1 MENKNAGYIWHPVW
15 HIIPGL
21 KNTKQNLKNSKLK
34 EKKIARF
41 QFYRNV
47 FKTMKNHFF
56 FLQVYRRWYANR
68 SFPIK
73 DTNANMKIW

>member
-34 EKKIARF
+34 KKKLARF

-56 FLQVYRRWYANR
+56 CKSIEAKR